1 MREPVDEARLRRFL
15 RALGEHAAREGA
27 CYLTGGATAVLL
39 GWRTTT
45 VDVDMKLVPEQ
56 DEVLRAL
63 PRLKDELRTNVELV
77 SPGDFI
83 PLPCGWE
90 ERSVSAGREG
100 RLSFYHFDPYAQAL
114 AKLERSHPRDLE
126 DVAAMLDRRLV
137 DGARHTE
144 LFEEIAPQLY
154 RFPAVHPGRFRER
167 VRRAARSGPARR
179 S

>member
-1 MREPVDEARLRRFL
+1 MREPVDATRVRRFL
-15 RALGEHAAREGA
+15 RALGEHAGRDGA

-45 VDVDMKLVPEQ
+45 VDVDIKLVPEQ

-83 PLPCGWE
+83 PLPSRWE
-90 ERSVSAGREG
+90 ERSLSAGREG

-114 AKLERSHPRDLE
+114 AKLERAHAQ
-126 DVAAMLDRRLV
+126 DVADVRALVERRLV
-137 DGARHTE
+137 DPARALAYFDE
-144 LFEEIAPQLY
+144 IEPRLFRY
-154 RFPAVHPGRFRER
+154 PAVDPRSFRAR
-167 VRRAARSGPARR
+167 VEEAFSPR
-179 S
+179 